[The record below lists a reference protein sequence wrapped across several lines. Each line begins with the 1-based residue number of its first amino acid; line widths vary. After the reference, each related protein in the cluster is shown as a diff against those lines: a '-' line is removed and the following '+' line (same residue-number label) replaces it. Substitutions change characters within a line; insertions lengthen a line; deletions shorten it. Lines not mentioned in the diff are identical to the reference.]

1 VNTPAEAP
9 DSRAPGLP
17 PDFPPD
23 FPPEFRPEFRPNLQA
38 IFDQA
43 LAFHQQD
50 RLDEAAEAY
59 RRILAI
65 DANHADSLHLLGM
78 VAHQQGDDD
87 TAAEL
92 IQKAI
97 AIYPG
102 AASYHSNLGNVLY
115 EQGRAR
121 DAAASYLRALAI
133 KPGLAEVHINLGNVF
148 LAAEM
153 FKDATACYARALAL
167 QPESAEAYNNL
178 GNVLRLEH
186 KLEESAGAYRRAL
199 ALKPDYVQAHYD
211 LGRVLKA
218 LGDLDGAVAHLRRAE
233 ALQPGHPSAGFT
245 EAIVLLL
252 QGELET
258 GWRCYERRWSSI
270 EHATPMREYPV
281 PLWTGERL
289 ETGTLLL
296 WPEQGVGDEIM
307 FAGLLPEVLR
317 TGNRCVLACDPRL
330 QPLFRRS
337 FPGLVVVSGEEDALA
352 PGDLQGGSE
361 IRAHLPIGSLP
372 GLFRNTP
379 ASFATHPRA
388 YLQADPAKTSE
399 LRARYADGRPLVG
412 VAWYT
417 SAVKTGQDRS
427 IDLGIL
433 KPLLDQDSV
442 RWISL
447 QYGEFD
453 SLEEQARAAGAPIYI
468 DRSVDQL
475 ADLDL
480 FAAQIAAL
488 DLVITIDNSTA
499 HMAGALGVPVW
510 VMLPFVPDWR
520 WLTEGASSAWYPGM
534 RLFRQPRRGDW
545 LPVVREIARELPHA
559 LPGAGL

>member
-1 VNTPAEAP
+1 M
-9 DSRAPGLP
+9 L
-17 PDFPPD
+17 
-23 FPPEFRPEFRPNLQA
+23 
-38 IFDQA
+38 DQA
-43 LAFHQQD
+43 LAHHQQG
-50 RLDEAAEAY
+50 RLDEAAKGY
-59 RRILAI
+59 RRILDL
-65 DANHADSLHLLGM
+65 DANHADCLHLLGM

-115 EQGRAR
+115 EQGRAQ
-121 DAAASYLRALAI
+121 DAAASYMRALAI

-167 QPESAEAYNNL
+167 QPERAEAYNNL
-178 GNVLRLEH
+178 GNVLRLERR
-186 KLEESAGAYRRAL
+186 LEDSAEAYRRAL

-211 LGRVLKA
+211 LGRVLQA
-218 LGDLDGAVAHLRRAE
+218 LGDLKGAVAHLRRAE

-252 QGELET
+252 QGELDT
-258 GWRCYERRWSSI
+258 GWRFYERRWSSI
-270 EHATPMREYPV
+270 EHGTPMREYPV
-281 PLWTGERL
+281 PLWTGQRL
-289 ETGTLLL
+289 ESGSLLL

-307 FAGLLPEVLR
+307 FASLLPEVLR

-337 FPGLVVVSGEEDALA
+337 FPGLVVVSGEDDASLWA
-352 PGDLQGGSE
+352 E
-361 IRAHLPIGSLP
+361 IEAGADRQAGAGIQAHLPIGSLP

-379 ASFATHPRA
+379 AAFAAHPRA
-388 YLQADPAKTSE
+388 YLQADPVKTAE
-399 LRARYADGRPLVG
+399 LRKRYGGGRPLVG

-427 IDLGIL
+427 IDLGML
-433 KPLLDQDSV
+433 KPLLDQDWI

-447 QYGEFD
+447 QYGETD
-453 SLEEQARAAGAPIYI
+453 WLEEQVRAANAPVLI
-468 DRSVDQL
+468 DRSVDQM

-499 HMAGALGVPVW
+499 HLAGALGVPAW
-510 VMLPFVPDWR
+510 VMLPFAPDWR
-520 WLTEGASSAWYPGM
+520 WLNQGETCTWYPGM

-545 LPVVREIARELPHA
+545 SPVVQEIARELPQA
-559 LPGAGL
+559 LPAVCRSHENAMPSQPIVSP